1 MAKYKKLLKLKMKRF
16 VIYSAVIG
24 SYDEVFQPLVIDDCF
39 DYVMFSNS
47 LPEGQ
52 KGTWQIRRIEYDNP
66 IQSKIARYVKTHPES
81 LLPEYEASL
90 WLDANI
96 CIAGKEVYDRFVELF
111 EKGTLVASVK
121 HLAYD
126 CVYNE
131 MFSVLDFRYE
141 SEEVVVKWGHELR
154 KRGFPRHAGLYETGL
169 LYRRHSNE
177 AVKNFD
183 ALWWR
188 YIDANSKRD
197 QLSFTVALREKK
209 ISCGFFLPEGKTVRD
224 SEGLE
229 FVKHKN
235 ETTKFDPNEKT
246 AWLMHH
252 YYKHHEDKEKV
263 FNLYYWIYGRRCPM
277 FWAKAIGLYYRIVD
291 RLK

>member
-1 MAKYKKLLKLKMKRF
+1 MKRF
-16 VIYSAVIG
+16 VIFSAIVG
-24 SYDEVFQPLVIDDCF
+24 VYDEILQPLAVNDLF
-39 DYVMFSNS
+39 DYVLFSDC
-47 LPEGQ
+47 LPEGENGIW
-52 KGTWQIRRIEYDNP
+52 KVRRIEYSNP
-66 IQSKIARYVKTHPES
+66 INAKVARYVKTHPES

-96 CIAGKEVYDRFVELF
+96 RVIGDAIYERFIELY
-111 EKGTLVASVK
+111 ENDALIASVK

-141 SEEVVVKWGHELR
+141 SEEMVVKWGCELR
-154 KRGFPRHAGLYETGL
+154 RRGYPRHTGLFETGL
-169 LYRRHSNE
+169 MYRRHSNPEVKELDAIWWNYIE
-177 AVKNFD
+177 AYS
-183 ALWWR
+183 R
-188 YIDANSKRD
+188 RD
-197 QLSFTVALREKK
+197 QLSFTVALREENL
-209 ISCGFFLPEGKTVRD
+209 SCGFFLPEGKTVRD
-224 SEGLE
+224 SEDLV

-235 ETTKFDPNEKT
+235 ETTKFDPNEKA

-277 FWAKAIGLYYRIVD
+277 FWAKVIGQFYRIVD

>member
-1 MAKYKKLLKLKMKRF
+1 MKRF
-16 VIYSAVIG
+16 VIYSAIVG
-24 SYDEVFQPLVIDDCF
+24 VYDEILQPSVVDDRF
-39 DYVMFSNS
+39 DYVLFSDC
-47 LPEGQ
+47 LPEGKQ
-52 KGTWQIRRIEYDNP
+52 GEWRVRRISYTNP
-66 IQSKIARYVKTHPES
+66 IKAKMARYVKTHPET

-96 CIAGKEVYDRFVELF
+96 RIIGEEIYDRFVDLF
-111 EKGTLVASVK
+111 ENNALVASIK

-154 KRGFPRHAGLYETGL
+154 KRGYPRHAGLFETGL
-169 LYRRHSNE
+169 MYRRHSNPE
-177 AVKNFD
+177 VKGLD
-183 ALWWR
+183 AIWWS
-188 YIDANSKRD
+188 YIDTYSKRD
-197 QLSFTVALREKK
+197 QLSFTVAIREENL
-209 ISCGFFLPEGKTVRD
+209 SCDYFLPEGKTVRN

-229 FVKHKN
+229 FVKHKD
-235 ETTKFDPNEKT
+235 ETTKFDPNEKP

-263 FNLYYWIYGRRCPM
+263 SDLYYWIYGRRWPM
-277 FWAKAIGLYYRIVD
+277 FWAKAIGHYYRIVD